1 MQLPARHESELLSSP
16 SVLLP
21 EKMRSDGFLDWI
33 VVGALIVVLAIGGLV
48 SPLFLTIGNLTSI
61 LIACSLLAVIAIGQ
75 TFVIIVA
82 GIDLSVGAVA
92 QVSSVMIGIAVTHK
106 WGVPVGIG
114 MALIASLFF
123 GVVNGLVVSV
133 GKISDFVATLGT
145 LSILTGVAL
154 VLSDGRPVGVI
165 SPLLTELASG
175 SFARVPNIA
184 LLAGTVAIV
193 SHIAMF
199 HTRFGMRL
207 FATGSNYEGSRNLGL
222 DVGKMK
228 IFAYAICGL
237 LSGIGGI
244 MLTARIGSAEPAVG
258 SAYLLGSIA
267 ASVLGGTSL
276 FGGRGTVI
284 GPVVGAFVLA
294 ALHNL
299 MTLRGIGVFYQPIV
313 TGVVVILFALVYR
326 LQR

>member
-16 SVLLP
+16 SALLA
-21 EKMRSDGFLDWI
+21 EMLRSDGFLDWI

-114 MALIASLFF
+114 VALIASLFF

-133 GKISDFVATLGT
+133 GKSSDFVATLGA
-145 LSILTGVAL
+145 LSVFPGVAL

-165 SPLLTELASG
+165 SPLLAELASG
-175 SFARVPNIA
+175 SFARVPKLA
-184 LLAGTVAIV
+184 LLPGACAILKP
-193 SHIAMF
+193 IA
-199 HTRFGMRL
+199 
-207 FATGSNYEGSRNLGL
+207 
-222 DVGKMK
+222 
-228 IFAYAICGL
+228 
-237 LSGIGGI
+237 
-244 MLTARIGSAEPAVG
+244 
-258 SAYLLGSIA
+258 
-267 ASVLGGTSL
+267 
-276 FGGRGTVI
+276 
-284 GPVVGAFVLA
+284 
-294 ALHNL
+294 
-299 MTLRGIGVFYQPIV
+299 VFPS
-313 TGVVVILFALVYR
+313 
-326 LQR
+326 

>member
-16 SVLLP
+16 SALLA
-21 EKMRSDGFLDWI
+21 EKLRSDGFLDWI

-75 TFVIIVA
+75 TFVTIVA

-92 QVSSVMIGIAVTHK
+92 QVSSVMVGIAVTHK

-165 SPLLTELASG
+165 SPLLTELAS
-175 SFARVPNIA
+175 
-184 LLAGTVAIV
+184 
-193 SHIAMF
+193 
-199 HTRFGMRL
+199 
-207 FATGSNYEGSRNLGL
+207 
-222 DVGKMK
+222 
-228 IFAYAICGL
+228 
-237 LSGIGGI
+237 
-244 MLTARIGSAEPAVG
+244 
-258 SAYLLGSIA
+258 
-267 ASVLGGTSL
+267 
-276 FGGRGTVI
+276 
-284 GPVVGAFVLA
+284 
-294 ALHNL
+294 
-299 MTLRGIGVFYQPIV
+299 
-313 TGVVVILFALVYR
+313 
-326 LQR
+326 QRR

>member
-1 MQLPARHESELLSSP
+1 
-16 SVLLP
+16 
-21 EKMRSDGFLDWI
+21 
-33 VVGALIVVLAIGGLV
+33 
-48 SPLFLTIGNLTSI
+48 
-61 LIACSLLAVIAIGQ
+61 
-75 TFVIIVA
+75 
-82 GIDLSVGAVA
+82 
-92 QVSSVMIGIAVTHK
+92 
-106 WGVPVGIG
+106 
-114 MALIASLFF
+114 
-123 GVVNGLVVSV
+123 
-133 GKISDFVATLGT
+133 
-145 LSILTGVAL
+145 
-154 VLSDGRPVGVI
+154 
-165 SPLLTELASG
+165 
-175 SFARVPNIA
+175 
-184 LLAGTVAIV
+184 
-193 SHIAMF
+193 
-199 HTRFGMRL
+199 MRL

-222 DVGKMK
+222 HVGKMK

-237 LSGIGGI
+237 SSGIGGI

-313 TGVVVILFALVYR
+313 TGVVVILFALAYR

>member
-16 SVLLP
+16 SMLLA

-61 LIACSLLAVIAIGQ
+61 LIACSLLA
-75 TFVIIVA
+75 
-82 GIDLSVGAVA
+82 
-92 QVSSVMIGIAVTHK
+92 GIAVTHK

-133 GKISDFVATLGT
+133 GKISDIVATLGT

-284 GPVVGAFVLA
+284 GPVV
-294 ALHNL
+294 
-299 MTLRGIGVFYQPIV
+299 
-313 TGVVVILFALVYR
+313 
-326 LQR
+326 

>member
-16 SVLLP
+16 SVLLA
-21 EKMRSDGFLDWI
+21 EKMRWDGFLDWI

-165 SPLLTELASG
+165 SPLLTELASR
-175 SFARVPNIA
+175 SAARVPNIA
-184 LLAGTVAIV
+184 LLAGAVAIV
-193 SHIAMF
+193 SHIALF

-222 DVGKMK
+222 NVGKMK
-228 IFAYAICGL
+228 IFAYAIC
-237 LSGIGGI
+237 GI

-294 ALHNL
+294 ALQHL
-299 MTLRGIGVFYQPIV
+299 MPLRGIGVFYQPIV
-313 TGVVVILFALVYR
+313 TGVVVILFALAYR